1 MMYDVVVAGLN
12 ECQVK
17 TTELEC
23 DVYDV
28 EIAVTSGTLNA
39 LIRPL
44 RILFQH
50 PCPFTKNLWACEGF
64 GGSLGYLGRVG
75 NKYWNPYHGSQKKL
89 TCCKNNSSKGVELIW
104 GCFPH
109 IMSCPEPTSAVAW
122 FISGLGSPSAWD
134 TWSLNSSKFKQL
146 ELLCRYIL
154 FWGNLSLQNPC
165 LHLNISWPNLEPIVF
180 LHVFH
185 REPW

>member
-1 MMYDVVVAGLN
+1 MYDVVVAGLN

-44 RILFQH
+44 RRLFQH

-89 TCCKNNSSKGVELIW
+89 TCCKNNSSRGVELIW

-109 IMSCPEPTSAVAW
+109 IMSGPEPTSPVAW
-122 FISGLGSPSAWD
+122 FISGLLFAG
-134 TWSLNSSKFKQL
+134 KFPPGIPRRTPWAFQRKTPQ
-146 ELLCRYIL
+146 
-154 FWGNLSLQNPC
+154 GNLLFS
-165 LHLNISWPNLEPIVF
+165 
-180 LHVFH
+180 
-185 REPW
+185 RG